1 MVGAGTPKVEGA
13 AHAQGERRARQGR
26 GANALPRSG
35 RCPPRPGKDTAPFQV
50 LLNWKPQDEEDEE
63 EEDRLGRK
71 TAHVEAQGCETAWRA
86 VKVLKHEGGSKA
98 ARVRRA
104 GGRSSHEPR
113 VCCRNTPPTHTHTR
127 SHGGVTWLRAGHGWQ
142 HTTGYD
148 LLEASGERDPQPHG
162 QREADFPPERSPPA
176 QAASS
181 STGPALGT
189 PTRPRSASARPFR
202 REAQYSGWKYV
213 TDTKRLQSAG
223 RDDGDASSLA
233 GEGYCAL

>member
-1 MVGAGTPKVEGA
+1 MVGAGTAKVEGA

-26 GANALPRSG
+26 GANASPRSG
-35 RCPPRPGKDTAPFQV
+35 RCPPRPGKDTAPFRGV

-113 VCCRNTPPTHTHTR
+113 VCCRNTPPPTHTH
-127 SHGGVTWLRAGHGWQ
+127 GVMAASRGSGRVTDGNIPQGTACSKQAENVTPSPTDSGKQTFRPNEALPLRPPPPPRGR
-142 HTTGYD
+142 TGN
-148 LLEASGERDPQPHG
+148 
-162 QREADFPPERSPPA
+162 ADSPPFCVC
-176 QAASS
+176 
-181 STGPALGT
+181 T
-189 PTRPRSASARPFR
+189 
-202 REAQYSGWKYV
+202 
-213 TDTKRLQSAG
+213 
-223 RDDGDASSLA
+223 SLPP
-233 GEGYCAL
+233 